1 LIFKI
6 LELKYN
12 KKKIESLDSQKM
24 TEQSHVVWEENAKVQ
39 ERIAQLEAE
48 NSELKQNLAN
58 EKETVKN
65 LDHLSKISCARL
77 DDYHRDISH
86 YREQCERA
94 DIVIKKMEKDMKER
108 DLRIEQIE
116 ENVYNRQMEGNK
128 EINRL
133 KEELRRLKM

>member
-1 LIFKI
+1 
-6 LELKYN
+6 
-12 KKKIESLDSQKM
+12 M
-24 TEQSHVVWEENAKVQ
+24 TEQTQLVDMVEENAKLQ
-39 ERIAQLEAE
+39 ERITQLEAE
-48 NSELKQNLAN
+48 NSELKKNLAN
-58 EKETVKN
+58 EKETIKN
-65 LDHLSKISCARL
+65 LAHLSKIACARL